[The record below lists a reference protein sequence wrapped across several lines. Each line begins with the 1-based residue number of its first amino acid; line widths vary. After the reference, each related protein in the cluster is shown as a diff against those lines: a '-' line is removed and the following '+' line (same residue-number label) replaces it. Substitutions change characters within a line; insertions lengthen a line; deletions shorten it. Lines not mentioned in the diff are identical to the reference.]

1 MIQTKTTFITAY
13 MTIYTTPYKDLDWRF
28 EKFKRLCQ
36 TGINLAVFC
45 SRDVEDYFRKEILS
59 IYKNV
64 ILIDVLDLNET
75 WTWQTYHKV
84 ADEVGD
90 IDLPNTRN
98 PNKDTKEYLLLMNA
112 KTEYMVRAIEKNVF
126 NSTHFAWIDF
136 NIFHIFQGIEKE
148 SLASYWLKTISQRQM
163 PEYFLTL
170 PGCWS
175 KDYVNES
182 SLLNDI
188 CWRFCG
194 GFFLGSLK
202 RILEFHRE
210 YTNHFSDFLREHR
223 KLVWEVNFWAWAE
236 LKHGLSVVWYAGD
249 HDERILLF
257 NGEFI
262 SHSLYDTPGVEVL
275 RYQYPDHGNYIPTST
290 SFVCHKGKYMINT
303 RYVNYWLWDNGVYLI
318 KDEVGAIRTRNFISV
333 LDEESLM
340 PVSSE
345 FLEIE
350 VDEMGGLVCH
360 GGSIYGLEDIRLFN
374 RMDGELGFIATSIN
388 YSGLGRNRMVTG
400 KLSGE
405 KWVDCRVLIPPD
417 SGSWCE
423 KNWIPI
429 SFQGGDS
436 FIYKWMPFQVGSV
449 KEGQLSI
456 HTTWEHRTPMF
467 SNIRGSSV
475 FIDYVFEGV
484 ECFLGVVHF
493 SYEGRPRRYFHC
505 LVLLEKEN
513 LKPLKYSDFF
523 VFHHVSI
530 EFCIGF
536 MIHRGAYQFWLSNF
550 DRDPEKMS
558 VPMEN
563 IPLKFDFYY
572 GV

>member
-1 MIQTKTTFITAY
+1 
-13 MTIYTTPYKDLDWRF
+13 
-28 EKFKRLCQ
+28 
-36 TGINLAVFC
+36 
-45 SRDVEDYFRKEILS
+45 
-59 IYKNV
+59 
-64 ILIDVLDLNET
+64 
-75 WTWQTYHKV
+75 
-84 ADEVGD
+84 
-90 IDLPNTRN
+90 
-98 PNKDTKEYLLLMNA
+98 
-112 KTEYMVRAIEKNVF
+112 
-126 NSTHFAWIDF
+126 
-136 NIFHIFQGIEKE
+136 
-148 SLASYWLKTISQRQM
+148 
-163 PEYFLTL
+163 
-170 PGCWS
+170 
-175 KDYVNES
+175 
-182 SLLNDI
+182 
-188 CWRFCG
+188 
-194 GFFLGSLK
+194 
-202 RILEFHRE
+202 
-210 YTNHFSDFLREHR
+210 
-223 KLVWEVNFWAWAE
+223 
-236 LKHGLSVVWYAGD
+236 
-249 HDERILLF
+249 
-257 NGEFI
+257 
-262 SHSLYDTPGVEVL
+262 
-275 RYQYPDHGNYIPTST
+275 
-290 SFVCHKGKYMINT
+290 
-303 RYVNYWLWDNGVYLI
+303 
-318 KDEVGAIRTRNFISV
+318 
-333 LDEESLM
+333 
-340 PVSSE
+340 
-345 FLEIE
+345 
-350 VDEMGGLVCH
+350 MGGLVCH

-523 VFHHVSI
+523 VFHRVSI

-550 DRDPEKMS
+550 DRDPEKMR
-558 VPMEN
+558 VPIEN